1 MSRIKIA
8 LYPGT
13 FDPITYGHLDIIKRS
28 MDIVDKLYIG
38 IANNREKKVL
48 FSIKDRKIIID
59 NTVKKLPLN
68 IRKKLIVT
76 SFEGLTIDFC
86 KKVNATILIRGLR
99 VVADFEYE
107 FQLACMNN
115 NLNKNVQTI
124 FLMADIQNQ
133 AISSDMVKEISN
145 HGGNVSKFVP
155 KSALKLLK
163 QKFKKLWKYI
173 DYLLYFF

>member
-145 HGGNVSKFVP
+145 HGGNISKFVP

-163 QKFKKLWKYI
+163 QKFKKL
-173 DYLLYFF
+173 